1 MTPPLPRFLAALAAP
16 LLLAGAFA
24 NAAPVRTEH
33 VEAELIAERIAAA
46 PGKPA
51 TVGLR
56 LRMDE
61 HWHTYWKNPGDSGLP
76 TKIQWKLPEG
86 WTAGPIAWPHPEGQ
100 RVGPLMNYGYS
111 DEAVL
116 LSELTPPAGARPGPV
131 TITGDASWLVCKD
144 ICIPEKATLALAFAV
159 AEGEPPADAAHASL
173 FAKARAR
180 LPATLAGWTT
190 QSAIAGNTLAIR
202 YMPPAGTV
210 APAKI
215 AFFPYREN
223 FVDHPA
229 PQTLVRDGGGFRLE
243 MKLAEPVAK
252 DVREVAGV
260 LVAESAWPG
269 AGNRRSVEIAAP
281 VVAALPPAQPPIAPA
296 GNEAGASLALA
307 LVFALAG
314 GLLLNLMPCVF
325 PVLGIKVMGFV
336 RHAHGDAR
344 ALWIQ
349 GAVFSAGVLLSFLV
363 LAGLLLALRAG
374 GTELGWGFQMQSPA
388 FVTLLA
394 ALFLLMA
401 LNLFGVFEW
410 GGFAQ
415 SMTSSVSA
423 EGRYADAFLA
433 GVLATVVATPCTAPF
448 MGAAVGFTLA
458 QPAAISL
465 AIFAMLGV
473 GMALPVLAL
482 SFFPAALKKLPKPG
496 PWMETFKQVM
506 AFPLFATVIWLAWVL
521 GAQAGN
527 DAVLALLAGLL
538 VLAIG
543 AWIHGRWARSEGM
556 ARFVFAGL
564 FAAAGLWLAWP
575 GTVTAPNEA
584 RAALPRPGEIAWQ
597 PWSPERLAELRAA
610 GTPVFVDFTAAWCV
624 TCQVNKRVALNRDEV
639 VKALAERGVVALK
652 ADWTNNDPRITEAL
666 AELGRNALPVYALY
680 APGQAQPTLLPEV
693 LTASLVVNEI
703 SKLPAA
709 RTAANAN

>member
-1 MTPPLPRFLAALAAP
+1 MTPPLPRLLAALAAP

-33 VEAELIAERIAAA
+33 VEAELIAERAAAA

-86 WTAGPIAWPHPEGQ
+86 WTAGPIAWPHPEAQ

-159 AEGEPPADAAHASL
+159 ADGEPPADAAHASL

-190 QSAIAGNTLAIR
+190 QSAIAGNALSIR

-281 VVAALPPAQPPIAPA
+281 VVAAFPPAQPPIAPA

-344 ALWIQ
+344 ALCVQ

-410 GGFAQ
+410 GGIRAVDDLAAV
-415 SMTSSVSA
+415 TA

-448 MGAAVGFTLA
+448 MGAALGFTLS
-458 QPAAISL
+458 QPAACRWRYSRCW
-465 AIFAMLGV
+465 ASAWRCRCWHF
-473 GMALPVLAL
+473 P
-482 SFFPAALKKLPKPG
+482 SFPRRCKRLPKPG

-506 AFPLFATVIWLAWVL
+506 AFPLFATVVWLAWVL
-521 GAQAGN
+521 GAQAATMRCCIAPGR
-527 DAVLALLAGLL
+527 LAGARDRRLDL
-538 VLAIG
+538 RPLGMLGGQWRASSSPASSPPPG
-543 AWIHGRWARSEGM
+543 SGLPGPAPRPHPTRRTPRCPGPARSRGSRGRRKRSRSC
-556 ARFVFAGL
+556 ARPARRCSSTSPPRG
-564 FAAAGLWLAWP
+564 ASPARSTSAW
-575 GTVTAPNEA
+575 
-584 RAALPRPGEIAWQ
+584 RSIATRW
-597 PWSPERLAELRAA
+597 
-610 GTPVFVDFTAAWCV
+610 
-624 TCQVNKRVALNRDEV
+624 
-639 VKALAERGVVALK
+639 
-652 ADWTNNDPRITEAL
+652 
-666 AELGRNALPVYALY
+666 
-680 APGQAQPTLLPEV
+680 
-693 LTASLVVNEI
+693 
-703 SKLPAA
+703 
-709 RTAANAN
+709 